1 METTLTRRA
10 LGVSLAAM
18 LAQASL
24 PAAAQATRYPD
35 KPIRLVVPFS
45 AGGATDVVARAVGE
59 KLGARLGQSIVVEN
73 LVGAGGNIAY
83 EHVAKSAADG
93 YTLLFAST
101 GLATN
106 ATLYKKL
113 NYDALKDL
121 TPIGMVARSPHVLV
135 LHPSVPAN
143 SVQQLIELG
152 KRQPL
157 TFGSSGNGTILHL
170 AGEMM
175 KTMTGA
181 QLMHVPYRGGTQAMA
196 DLMAGTVQ
204 LAFLDIS
211 IATPQVNAGK
221 LKALATTGKE
231 RTPKLPDLPTI
242 SEAGLPGYS
251 IDVWFG
257 LLAPVGTPQAIVD
270 RINAELTRVLADTD
284 LRSRMREM
292 GQELQPSTPAE
303 FGRFI
308 RTEIQRMGDIVR
320 SSNATID

>member
-73 LVGAGGNIAY
+73 RVGAGGNIAY